1 MSNLLHALRKD
12 LLRTVRAPMG
22 PIIFLLFPVVFA
34 LLIGL
39 AFGGR
44 GSAKMAPI
52 KLALVDED
60 GGLMS
65 RFVSSAFTQEGSPV
79 KFEVTPAKLS
89 DAIQLVENDKVSAV
103 LRVPKG
109 FSDSLIA
116 GSRTGLELIKNPAQS
131 VYPQIVEE
139 YVSVLAL
146 LGTSASRILGEPMRE
161 IRDETEAGQAKP
173 GEAGLGQRGVLGV
186 APQDLF
192 VSRVSVDIGHRI
204 RGVARYAFPPA
215 IRLEKEKQ
223 EGEADD
229 STGSAP
235 FTVALFVLPGM
246 AAFSLLTLA
255 ITGMSDLRHE
265 EAMGTL
271 SRQFASPIGPWTAII
286 GKILSTLVV
295 ALGCIVIL
303 SLVAAFWGGRGVSPL
318 GFVVLAIVFAWA
330 ATGFATL
337 LQAAFK
343 SERAGTAF
351 GSIAVMVMSMLGGS
365 FIPLD
370 SLPGFA
376 RAVAPFTLNYWA
388 NEGFR
393 KLLFEGA
400 GLPDLAANLG
410 VLAGLGAIL
419 TVVSIPL
426 IRRRFM
432 RGA

>member
-1 MSNLLHALRKD
+1 MNALLLVLRKD
-12 LLRTVRAPMG
+12 LLRTIRSPMG
-22 PIIFLLFPVVFA
+22 IIVFLLFPVLFS

-39 AFGGR
+39 AFGGH
-44 GSAKMAPI
+44 GSAKLAPI

-60 GGLMS
+60 GGLLS
-65 RFVSSAFTQEGSPV
+65 RFVSSAFTQEGAPV
-79 KFEVTPAKLS
+79 EFQVTPAKLT
-89 DAIQLVENDKVSAV
+89 DAIDLVENDKVSAV

-116 GSRTGLELIKNPAQS
+116 GSQTQLELIKNPAQS

-146 LGTSASRILGEPMRE
+146 LGTTASQILGEPMRE
-161 IRDETEAGQAKP
+161 IREQTKQGQP
-173 GEAGLGQRGVLGV
+173 GSWTGS
-186 APQDLF
+186 PQDNF
-192 VSRVSVDIGHRI
+192 VSRVSVDIGHRL
-204 RGVARYAFPPA
+204 RGVSRYSFPPA

-223 EGEADD
+223 EGEGED
-229 STGSAP
+229 SSGSAP
-235 FTVALFVLPGM
+235 FTIALFVLPGM

-255 ITGMSDLRHE
+255 ITGMSDLRRE
-265 EAMGTL
+265 ESMGTL
-271 SRQFASPIGPWTAII
+271 SRQFASPVGAWTTIL
-286 GKILSTLVV
+286 GKILSTLVL
-295 ALGCIVIL
+295 ALGCIVVL
-303 SLVAAFWGGRGVSPL
+303 SLVAAFWGGRGISPL
-318 GFVVLAIVFAWA
+318 GFITLSIVFAWA

-337 LQAAFK
+337 LQAIFA

-370 SLPGFA
+370 SLPSFA

-400 GLPDLAANLG
+400 SLPSLAANLG
-410 VLAGLGAIL
+410 VLAGLGAIF
-419 TVVSIPL
+419 TIVSIPL
-426 IRRRFM
+426 IHRRFL

>member
-1 MSNLLHALRKD
+1 MSGLLRVLRKD
-12 LLRTVRAPMG
+12 LLRTIRSPLG
-22 PIIFLLFPVVFA
+22 PIVFLLFPIVFA

-39 AFGGR
+39 AFGEHGD
-44 GSAKMAPI
+44 GKLAPI
-52 KLALVDED
+52 RLALVDED
-60 GGLMS
+60 GGLLS
-65 RFVSSAFTQEGSPV
+65 RFVTSAFTQEGAPV
-79 KFEVTPAKLS
+79 KFQVTQAKLP
-89 DAIQLVENDKVSAV
+89 DAVRLVENDKISAV

-116 GSRTGLELIKNPAQS
+116 GSKTQLELIKNPAQS

-146 LGTSASRILGEPMRE
+146 LGTTASRILGEPMRE
-161 IRDETEAGQAKP
+161 IRGQTKSWT
-173 GEAGLGQRGVLGV
+173 GS
-186 APQDLF
+186 PQDLF
-192 VSRVSVDIGHRI
+192 VSKVSVDIGHRL
-204 RGVARYAFPPA
+204 RGVSRYAFPPA

-223 EGEADD
+223 AGGKESSAA
-229 STGSAP
+229 STP
-235 FTVALFVLPGM
+235 FAIALFVLPGM

-255 ITGMSDLRHE
+255 ITGMSDLRRE

-271 SRQFASPIGPWTAII
+271 SRQFTSPIGPWAAIV
-286 GKILSTLVV
+286 GKVLSTLVL

-303 SLVAAFWGGRGVSPL
+303 SLVAVFWGGREISPV
-318 GFVVLAIVFAWA
+318 GFVVLSIVFAWA

-337 LQAAFK
+337 LQAVFA
-343 SERAGTAF
+343 SERAATAF
-351 GSIAVMVMSMLGGS
+351 GSIVVMTMSMLGGS
-365 FIPLD
+365 FIPLQ

-400 GLPDLAANLG
+400 GLPDVAANLG
-410 VLAGLGAIL
+410 VLAGVGVIF

-426 IRRRFM
+426 IRRRFL

>member
-1 MSNLLHALRKD
+1 MSSLFCVLRKD
-12 LLRTVRAPMG
+12 LLRTVRSPMG
-22 PIIFLLFPVVFA
+22 IIVFLFFPVVFS

-44 GSAKMAPI
+44 GSAKLAPI

-60 GGLMS
+60 GGFLS
-65 RFVSSAFTQEGSPV
+65 RFVSSAFTQEGAPV
-79 KFEVTPAKLS
+79 KFQVTPAKLA

-109 FSDSLIA
+109 FSDSLVA
-116 GSRTGLELIKNPAQS
+116 GSPTRLELIKNPAQS

-146 LGTSASRILGEPMRE
+146 LGTTASRILGEPMRE
-161 IRDETEAGQAKP
+161 IRGQTKSWT
-173 GEAGLGQRGVLGV
+173 GS
-186 APQDLF
+186 PQDLF

-204 RGVARYAFPPA
+204 RGVSRYAFPPA
-215 IRLEKEKQ
+215 IRLEKEKAG
-223 EGEADD
+223 GEEDD
-229 STGSAP
+229 SSGSAP
-235 FTVALFVLPGM
+235 FTIALFVLPGM

-255 ITGMSDLRHE
+255 ITGMSDLRRE

-271 SRQFASPIGPWTAII
+271 ARQFTSPIGPWTAIL
-286 GKILSTLVV
+286 GKILSTLVL

-303 SLVAAFWGGRGVSPL
+303 SLVAAFWGRRGISPL
-318 GFVVLAIVFAWA
+318 GFVVLSIAFAWA

-337 LQAAFK
+337 LQAIFE

-365 FIPLD
+365 FVPLQ
-370 SLPGFA
+370 SLPAFA
-376 RAVAPFTLNYWA
+376 RNVSPFTLNYWA

-400 GLPDLAANLG
+400 SLPDLAANLA
-410 VLAGLGAIL
+410 VLAGVGAVFTI
-419 TVVSIPL
+419 VSIPL
-426 IRRRFM
+426 IRRRFL